1 MARYARTLL
10 ITLFAALAAF
20 AGFNA
25 AIDPYDVGMGVT
37 LEGVNARKTR
47 AHEDGRRIPV
57 GHALGRAEARSVLLG
72 SSRVVDGFPERIA
85 TWPGGLYNAGL
96 RGSNAFELAHAA
108 ALAGRDPGL
117 RCIVIG
123 LDMGEFSGAEK
134 YKAAFPVSRLAD
146 GSTPL
151 SLGRIA
157 LSPNT
162 FLRSLQTVR
171 DNLTGGSDD
180 PPFREVYPA
189 GVQRERFLNTPRGGA
204 GRQAALRIDPARIE
218 LLFETLQALTG
229 RGVQI
234 VGFLHPIHAYSEERL
249 FRAGRAQDYFAFRSE
264 MAARFAALTGDPA
277 APCAPGGAG
286 VLWDFSGFQA
296 PATTPLPGAEQT
308 RTHAAFHEPAH
319 YLPRVG
325 LAMLARMRG
334 DRSAAQGADP
344 AFGAP
349 LTVETAEASARAIE
363 ARRAAYLETG
373 DGRLLTRL
381 LDAAGVVDATPPPFA
396 QITPAERRRLRRMSR
411 AAASRAERVQALK
424 TAEAS

>member
-10 ITLFAALAAF
+10 ITLIAAFAAF

-37 LEGVNARKTR
+37 IEGVNARKTR

-57 GHALGRAEARSVLLG
+57 GHALGRTEARSALLG
-72 SSRVVDGFPERIA
+72 SSRVVDGFPDHVE

-108 ALAGRDPGL
+108 ALAARDPGL
-117 RCIVIG
+117 RCIVVG
-123 LDMGEFSGAEK
+123 LDMGEFAGAEK

-151 SLGRIA
+151 SLARIA

-162 FLRSLQTVR
+162 FLRAVQTIR
-171 DNLTGGSDD
+171 DNITGGSDE
-180 PPFREVYPA
+180 PPFQEVYRA

-204 GRQAALRIDPARIE
+204 GREAALRIDPARID
-218 LLFETLQALTG
+218 LLFETFQTLAG

-234 VGFLHPIHAYSEERL
+234 VGFIHPIHAYSEERL
-249 FRAGRAQDYFAFRSE
+249 FRAGRDEDYFAFRAE
-264 MAARFAALTGDPA
+264 MAARFAALEGEPA
-277 APCAPGGAG
+277 AACAAGGAG
-286 VLWDFSGFQA
+286 VLWDFSGFQS
-296 PATTPLPGAEQT
+296 PATTPLPGPVQT
-308 RTHAAFHEPAH
+308 RTHPAFHEPAH

-334 DRSAAQGADP
+334 GADAADGVDP
-344 AFGAP
+344 AFGVR
-349 LTVETAEASARAIE
+349 LTPETAQAGARAIE
-363 ARRAAYLETG
+363 ARRAAYLETEE
-373 DGRLLTRL
+373 GRLLTRL
-381 LDAAGVVDATPPPFA
+381 LDEAGAVDAAPPPFA
-396 QITPAERRRLRRMSR
+396 QITPAERRRLRRMAR
-411 AAASRAERVQALK
+411 AAAERAERVETLR